1 MNNVI
6 DMWAPLVPAR
16 EIIAHVERHF
26 PKAMLGYM
34 RVFYKR
40 KPTLESAREVMAAL
54 ASDDD
59 AILAM
64 LDAAHI
70 ELALITG
77 FDEAESSGCTFVS
90 NESVAAVHRRHP
102 KRFLPFA
109 GADIFRGHHA
119 IVDVEHWIKNEGFRG
134 LSLRPFMIGL
144 PASDRR
150 YYPFYEKCVELDVP
164 LSIHASANWTA
175 SRPSDLGHPRHF
187 DQVACDFPELKLIL
201 SHAGYPWV
209 LEACLL
215 AWKHE
220 NVYLELAAHRP
231 KYFTAAGSGWEPLL
245 RFGQTTIADKV
256 LYGSGAF
263 LLGAPP
269 ALLIEEMRALPLRPG
284 ILDKWLYHNAA
295 TLLGLDTNRSVG

>member
-1 MNNVI
+1 
-6 DMWAPLVPAR
+6 VPTR

-26 PKAMLGYM
+26 PEAMLGYM
-34 RVFYKR
+34 RVFFKR
-40 KPTLESAREVMAAL
+40 KPTLDAARELMASL

-59 AILAM
+59 AIVAM

-70 ELALITG
+70 ERALITG
-77 FDEAESSGCTFVS
+77 FDEATSAGSTMVS
-90 NESVAAVHRRHP
+90 NEAIAAVCRRHP

-109 GADIFRGHHA
+109 GADVFRGHHA
-119 IVDVEHWIKNEGFRG
+119 VVDVEHWIKSEGFRG

-144 PASDRR
+144 PATDRR

-175 SRPSDLGHPRHF
+175 CRSSDLGHPRHF

-209 LEACLL
+209 LEGCLL

-220 NVYLELAAHRP
+220 NLYLELAAHRP

-295 TLLGLDTNRSVG
+295 RLLGLDTNRSVG